1 MERKHWSSFWPY
13 HEKRGKIMAFQFS
26 QQAGT
31 IFKVAHYAIH
41 DGPGIRTTVFL
52 KGCPARCLW
61 CCSPESQFPGP
72 EMAKRKERCLACSS
86 CLGDPEKCPGEALET
101 IGRQVSPE
109 ELLAE
114 VMRDAPFWRRSGGGV
129 TLSGGEPLM
138 QPGFLFA
145 FLALCKSRHI
155 HTAIETCL
163 FCRRETL
170 EKAMEFLDFIQ
181 FDLKAMDSGLHRE
194 LTGLGNEGILENAR
208 FLLAS
213 DKPLLVR
220 IPLVPGCNDGEE
232 NLRALGSFLR
242 EHRSGVE
249 LEILAYHRMGIGRY
263 EDLGREYPLPVTKPP
278 AREEL
283 ERAER
288 ILQEYPIKVTRQG
301 GQRI

>member
-1 MERKHWSSFWPY
+1 M
-13 HEKRGKIMAFQFS
+13 GI
-26 QQAGT
+26 
-31 IFKVAHYAIH
+31 IFRIAHYTIH

-61 CCSPESQFPGP
+61 CCSPESQLAGL
-72 EMAKRKERCLACSS
+72 EMAKKEDRCLS
-86 CLGDPEKCPGEALET
+86 CVSCCEDPDKCPGEALEK
-101 IGRQVSPE
+101 IGRFVSPE
-109 ELLAE
+109 ELLKE
-114 VMRDAPFWRRSGGGV
+114 VQRDAPFWRRSGGGV

-138 QPGFLFA
+138 QPEFLFA

-194 LTGLGNEGILENAR
+194 LTGLGNEAILENAR

-232 NLRALGSFLR
+232 NLRALGSFLGA
-242 EHRSGVE
+242 HRPGVE
-249 LEILAYHRMGIGRY
+249 LEILAYHRMGTGRY
-263 EDLGREYPLPVTKPP
+263 EELGRKYALPDTKPP
-278 AREEL
+278 TREEM

-288 ILQEYPIKVTRQG
+288 ILKEYPIKVTRQG
-301 GQRI
+301 GQRL